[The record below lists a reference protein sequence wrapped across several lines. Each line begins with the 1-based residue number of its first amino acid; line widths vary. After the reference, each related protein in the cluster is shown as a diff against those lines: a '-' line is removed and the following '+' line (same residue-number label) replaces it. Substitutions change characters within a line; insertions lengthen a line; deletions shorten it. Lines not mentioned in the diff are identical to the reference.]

1 MTFLELTTPAQGRTW
16 RWYVSCLI
24 VCMFTY
30 WSNVGLMY
38 TVFAIIQVISGLL
51 VLLVRAK
58 GEKWRNRAEAREA
71 REALAAM

>member
-1 MTFLELTTPAQGRTW
+1 
-16 RWYVSCLI
+16 
-24 VCMFTY
+24 MFAY

-38 TVFAIIQVISGLL
+38 TVFAIVQVISGLL